1 MGGHKRKVNE
11 GNHAVR
17 EASATEISTH
27 PADDARRK
35 TSISSR
41 SYQDWRFL
49 TVAGGIVALAFL
61 LRIYRIGDHEFWYD
75 EALSFS
81 MLPMRWTAIP
91 LIDFNPPLHQFLLRA
106 WAALAGQSE
115 AALRALSAAVGTLF
129 VAAVIWAG
137 REIFDARVGLWSGA
151 FAAVAPMHI
160 YYSQE
165 ARTYVLLTL
174 TPLLT
179 YVTLWRAMRRNT
191 WGSWA
196 LVSACAA
203 LALYSHYFA
212 ILALLPTVFLLLL
225 WPEKQEAKQ
234 RWIRYAGA
242 MFLSGLALLPWLLF
256 SFAPTLHGAFT
267 STPGVGVSWMA
278 EAVQE
283 IPKLL
288 LIPKSLEIL
297 GLGSQADLTPF
308 VLKQFTYLQ
317 FPHFLRILGLALL
330 LPLGIW
336 VLLPWGDNQ
345 LGVLRLGTRKAWLAI
360 HLFFPLAALWLV
372 SFITPIYVVG
382 RYDIIAFPAYAL
394 LMGLAFA
401 KLQRVRR
408 IGPILAAVV
417 ALGLLIPIGTK
428 LVLYYRTA
436 PERNQAR
443 RIASALHRLVAN
455 GDTVVFTDL
464 SGLPALYYLSRLGYR
479 WEDRSCLN
487 ELAGRRFSCQLYPR
501 ESEQPYF
508 APAAYNPNPTLQ
520 SEHAARE
527 DVANYLA
534 AASGSES
541 SLWVVFGDYRLSEGR
556 HFMTEEDVKLTRELL
571 RVGLKATP
579 NIGSFGVFRFRRS

>member
-1 MGGHKRKVNE
+1 MGGHERQVNE

-27 PADDARRK
+27 PAHDARRK
-35 TSISSR
+35 TSIGSR

-81 MLPMRWTAIP
+81 MLSMRWTAIP

-106 WAALAGQSE
+106 WATLAGQSE

-129 VAAVIWAG
+129 VAAIICTG

-174 TPLLT
+174 TLLLT
-179 YVTLWRAMRRNT
+179 YVTLWQAMRRNT

-212 ILALLPTVFLLLL
+212 ILALLPTPFLLVL
-225 WPEKQEAKQ
+225 WAEEQEARQ

-242 MFLSGLALLPWLLF
+242 MFLSGLLLLPWLVV

-267 STPGVGVSWMA
+267 STPGGGVSWMA

-283 IPKLL
+283 VPKLL

-297 GLGSQADLTPF
+297 GFGSHAKLVPF
-308 VLKQFTYLQ
+308 DLKQFTYLQ
-317 FPHFLRILGLALL
+317 FPRFPRILGLALL

-336 VLLPWGDNQ
+336 VLVPWGESR
-345 LGVLRLGTRKAWLAI
+345 LGVPWLAKRKAWLAI
-360 HLFFPLAALWLV
+360 CLFFPLVTLWLV
-372 SFITPIYVVG
+372 SFVKPIYLAG

-408 IGPILAAVV
+408 IGPILAAVF

-428 LVLYYRTA
+428 LVLYYRIA
-436 PERNQAR
+436 PERNLAR

-455 GDTVVFTDL
+455 GDTVVFTEL
-464 SGLPALYYLSRLGYR
+464 SGLPILYQLNRLGYR

-487 ELAGRRFSCQLYPR
+487 DTAGRRFSCRLYPL
-501 ESEQPYF
+501 ESEQPHL
-508 APAAYNPNPTLQ
+508 APAAYHPNPTLQ

-534 AASGSES
+534 ASSGRES
-541 SLWVVFGDYRLSEGR
+541 GLWVVFGRYWLSEGR
-556 HFMTEEDVKLTRELL
+556 HFMTEEDATLVRELL
-571 RVGLKATP
+571 RVGFKPAR
-579 NIGSFGVFRFRRS
+579 NIGSFGVFQFRRS